1 MEPTKMLFSF
11 VHVLIKR
18 VEEFVLEQVV
28 VDQRPL
34 APSIVVRVVV
44 SHARKVQPLG
54 VTKLISCNKIVSKS
68 RIFNQR
74 S

>member
-1 MEPTKMLFSF
+1 MLFTF
-11 VHVLIKR
+11 VHVLIKS

-44 SHARKVQPLG
+44 SHPRKVQPLG
-54 VTKLISCNKIVSKS
+54 VSKFISCN
-68 RIFNQR
+68 
-74 S
+74 